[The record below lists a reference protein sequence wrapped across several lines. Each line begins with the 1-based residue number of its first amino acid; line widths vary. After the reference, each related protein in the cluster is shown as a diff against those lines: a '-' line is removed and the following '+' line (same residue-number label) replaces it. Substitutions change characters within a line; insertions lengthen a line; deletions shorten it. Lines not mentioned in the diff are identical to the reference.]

1 MTTSS
6 ADPTSTIRAAIVGY
20 GNLGRSVEKLVRAQP
35 DMELVGIFSRRAE
48 LDTDTPVFPAASA
61 ADYAADV
68 DVLFLCLGSATDIP
82 EQATGY
88 ARHFTTVDTYD
99 NHQLVPG
106 HYAAMDAAARAGG
119 NVAMIS
125 TGWDPGLFSLNRT
138 LADALFPDAQ
148 QNTFWGKGLS
158 QGHSDAVR
166 RVPGVKKGVQYTI
179 PNDDAIA
186 EAKAGRGAAITGA
199 SAHVRECY
207 VVADEADHA
216 AITEAITT
224 MPDYFAPY
232 STTVTFISEEDF
244 ERDHQGMP
252 HGGHVVTSGDLG
264 GSRSSIEFALEL
276 GSNPDFTAASQVA
289 YGRAAARLK
298 ASGQTGAFT
307 VLEIAPYLLSP
318 VPLEELIRRDV

>member
-1 MTTSS
+1 MSS
-6 ADPTSTIRAAIVGY
+6 SPMTIRAAIVGY
-20 GNLGRSVEKLVRAQP
+20 GNLGKSVEKLIRAQP
-35 DMELVGIFSRRAE
+35 DMGLVGIFSRRSE

-61 ADYAADV
+61 ADHAQDV

-82 EQATGY
+82 EQAAGY

-99 NHQLVPG
+99 NHQLIPD
-106 HYAAMDAAARAGG
+106 HYARMDAAAREGG
-119 NVAMIS
+119 HVAMIS

-138 LADALFPDAQ
+138 LAAALFPDAQ

-166 RVPGVKKGVQYTI
+166 RVPGVRRGVQYTI
-179 PNDDAIA
+179 PNEDAIV
-186 EAKAGRGAAITGA
+186 EAKAGRGAEISAT

-216 AITEAITT
+216 DIREAITT

-232 STTVTFISEEDF
+232 DTTVHFISDEVF

-264 GSRSSIEFALEL
+264 GSRSSVEFALEL
-276 GSNPDFTAASQVA
+276 ESNPDFTAASQVA
-289 YGRAAARLK
+289 YGRAAARLAAEGK
-298 ASGQTGAFT
+298 TGAFT
-307 VLEIAPYLLSP
+307 VLEVAPYLLSP
-318 VPLEELIRRDV
+318 VALEELIRRDV

>member
-1 MTTSS
+1 MSS
-6 ADPTSTIRAAIVGY
+6 SPMIIRAAIVGY
-20 GNLGRSVEKLVRAQP
+20 GNLGKSVEKLIRAQP
-35 DMELVGIFSRRAE
+35 DMDLVGIFSRRSE
-48 LDTDTPVFPAASA
+48 LDTDTPVFPSA
-61 ADYAADV
+61 AAADHAQDI

-82 EQATGY
+82 EQAAGY

-99 NHQLVPG
+99 NHQLIPD
-106 HYAAMDAAARAGG
+106 HYARMDAAAREGRH
-119 NVAMIS
+119 VAMIS

-138 LADALFPDAQ
+138 LAAALFPDAQ

-166 RVPGVKKGVQYTI
+166 RVPGVRRGVQYTI
-179 PNDDAIA
+179 PNEDAIV
-186 EAKAGRGAAITGA
+186 EAKAGRGAEISAT

-216 AITEAITT
+216 DIREAITT

-232 STTVTFISEEDF
+232 DTTVHFISDEVF

-264 GSRSSIEFALEL
+264 GSRSSVEFVLEL

-289 YGRAAARLK
+289 YGRAAARLTAEGK
-298 ASGQTGAFT
+298 TGAFT
-307 VLEIAPYLLSP
+307 VLEVAPYLLSP
-318 VPLEELIRRDV
+318 VALEELIRRDV

>member
-6 ADPTSTIRAAIVGY
+6 ADPTTPIRAAIVGY

-61 ADYAADV
+61 ADHAADV

-99 NHQLVPG
+99 NHKLVPD
-106 HYAAMDAAARAGG
+106 HYAAMGEAARAGG
-119 NVAMIS
+119 HVAMVS

-138 LADALFPDAQ
+138 LADALFPEAQ

-166 RVPGVKKGVQYTI
+166 RVAGVKKGVQYTI
-179 PNDDAIA
+179 PSEEAIA
-186 EAKAGRGAAITGA
+186 EAKAGRGAEITGA

-207 VVADEADHA
+207 VVADEADHV
-216 AITEAITT
+216 AIAEAITT

-232 STTVTFISEEDF
+232 STTVHFISEEEF
-244 ERDHQGMP
+244 ERDHRGMP

-298 ASGQTGAFT
+298 TSGQTGAFT
-307 VLEIAPYLLSP
+307 VLEVAPYLLSP
-318 VPLEELIRRDV
+318 VPLQELIRRDV

>member
-1 MTTSS
+1 MSS
-6 ADPTSTIRAAIVGY
+6 SPMTIRAAIVGY
-20 GNLGRSVEKLVRAQP
+20 GNLGKSVEKLIRAQP
-35 DMELVGIFSRRAE
+35 DMDLVGIFSRRSE

-61 ADYAADV
+61 ADHAQDI
-68 DVLFLCLGSATDIP
+68 DVLYLCLGSATDIP
-82 EQATGY
+82 EQAAGY

-99 NHQLVPG
+99 NHQLIPD
-106 HYAAMDAAARAGG
+106 HYARMDAAAREGRH
-119 NVAMIS
+119 VAMIS

-138 LADALFPDAQ
+138 LAAALFPDAQ

-166 RVPGVKKGVQYTI
+166 RVPRVQRGVQYTI
-179 PNDDAIA
+179 PNEEAIV
-186 EAKAGRGAAITGA
+186 EAKAGRGAEISAT

-216 AITEAITT
+216 DIREAITT

-232 STTVTFISEEDF
+232 DTTVHFISDEVF

-264 GSRSSIEFALEL
+264 GSRSSVEFALEL
-276 GSNPDFTAASQVA
+276 ESNPDFTAASQVA
-289 YGRAAARLK
+289 YGRAAARLAAEGK
-298 ASGQTGAFT
+298 TGAFT
-307 VLEIAPYLLSP
+307 VLEVAPYLLSP
-318 VPLEELIRRDV
+318 VALEELIRRDV

>member
-1 MTTSS
+1 MSS
-6 ADPTSTIRAAIVGY
+6 SPLTIRTAIVGY
-20 GNLGRSVEKLVRAQP
+20 GNLGKSVEKLIRAQP
-35 DMELVGIFSRRAE
+35 DMDLVGIFSRRSE

-61 ADYAADV
+61 ADHVQDI

-82 EQATGY
+82 EQAAGY

-99 NHQLVPG
+99 NHQLVPD
-106 HYAAMDAAARAGG
+106 HYATMDAAARGGG

-125 TGWDPGLFSLNRT
+125 TGWDPGLFSVNRT
-138 LADALFPDAQ
+138 LASALFPDAQ

-166 RVPGVKKGVQYTI
+166 RVPGVQRGVQYTI
-179 PNDDAIA
+179 PNEDAIV
-186 EAKAGRGAAITGA
+186 EAKAGRGAEISAT

-216 AITEAITT
+216 DIREAITT

-232 STTVTFISEEDF
+232 DTTVHFISDEVF

-264 GSRSSIEFALEL
+264 GSCSSVEFALEL

-298 ASGQTGAFT
+298 AEGKTGAFT
-307 VLEIAPYLLSP
+307 VLEVAPYLLSP
-318 VPLEELIRRDV
+318 VALDELIRRDV